1 MAACQLRSGEHER
14 IYFCS
19 RHFAFLT
26 RLGRVCVYVRVL
38 FVCRIQLID
47 QFSSDTAIRV
57 FLLSTRAGG
66 LGINL
71 TAANVCIL
79 HDIDFN
85 PFSDKQAE
93 DRVHRLGQEKP
104 VRVVRLIATD
114 SVECIMHDRVCNPPY
129 TPPVRVWLVWLTALR
144 NQAIAKLK
152 LEQDMTSEEHG
163 STEQETLTRLRETI
177 FGSVSRSQSTS

>member
-114 SVECIMHDRVCNPPY
+114 SVECIMHDR
-129 TPPVRVWLVWLTALR
+129 
-144 NQAIAKLK
+144 AIAKLK